1 MVNYIVYEWDLA
13 EKDTHLNHD
22 YLEFR
27 ITSGSEKKNIR
38 YFNLVLYTGEG
49 GQEYVSLAEEM
60 SLSHLVQLRDF
71 LNGIKFTER
80 EETEG
85 IK

>member
-1 MVNYIVYEWDLA
+1 MINYIQYEWDLA

-27 ITSGSEKKNIR
+27 ITSGSEQKNIR
-38 YFNLVLYTGEG
+38 HFDIILHTGDG
-49 GQEYVSLAEEM
+49 GGIKKAIIEEM
-60 SLSHLVQLRDF
+60 SLSQLVQLRDF